1 MTPPAVQTFL
11 STLRKSNLLSP
22 EQMAVAN
29 DLGHRSE
36 AVVVAKDLTNRGWLT
51 SWQARQI
58 LAGKSRLFL
67 GKYRLLDV
75 LGRGGMGA
83 VLKAESTSLNQTVAL
98 KVMATDLLKSE
109 VALARFEREIQYAA
123 SLNHPNIVRAI
134 DADRVGNQYFLVME
148 YVDGRDLKEI
158 FREHGRLPIE
168 FSCECIRQTA
178 LALQHAHKRGL
189 VHRDIKPSNIIVA
202 KNTQNGQPIVKLI
215 DLGLARIEQDE
226 TATDDSI
233 TRSGQ
238 IMGSPDYMA
247 PEQATNAK
255 NADIRSDIYSLGVA
269 LFQLISGD
277 VPYPGDTVMEKL
289 VARINTDAPPL
300 SSRREDVPP
309 VLVHIVA
316 RMLNRD
322 PAQRFQTPGEV
333 AALLEA
339 FVTNPESLS
348 IDQFA
353 PATPKEAPNIDSG
366 ADDTLNLFVGHL
378 ETRARNQPLRSS
390 LCKKPLWPLVVSIVA
405 ALVVVGGVLF
415 ALSKQAGPRIRP
427 SRTAKQSAMNSLSQT
442 VPLER
447 NPSEQRN
454 SPIENTPRRSSIAT
468 SPLKK
473 GADPLEGV
481 EKQGKTGRPERVRPL
496 FQRTATG

>member
-1 MTPPAVQTFL
+1 MPAPPIHTFL

-22 EQMAVAN
+22 EQMTVAN
-29 DLGHRSE
+29 DLGHRGETVS
-36 AVVVAKDLTNRGWLT
+36 VAKDLVKRGWLT

-83 VLKAESTSLNQTVAL
+83 VLKAESTSLNRTVAL
-98 KVMATDLLKSE
+98 KVMATDLLKSD
-109 VALARFEREIQYAA
+109 VALARFEREIRYAA
-123 SLNHPNIVRAI
+123 TLNHPNIVRAI
-134 DADRVGNQYFLVME
+134 DADRAGNQYFLVME
-148 YVDGRDLKEI
+148 YVDGRDLKEM
-158 FREHGRLPIE
+158 FKEHGRLPIE
-168 FSCECIRQTA
+168 FSCECIRQAA
-178 LALQHAHKRGL
+178 LALQHAHTRGL
-189 VHRDIKPSNIIVA
+189 VHRDIKPANIIVA
-202 KNTQNGQPIVKLI
+202 RDSQNGQPIVKLL
-215 DLGLARIEQDE
+215 DLGLARIEQEE
-226 TATDDSI
+226 TPTDDSI

-255 NADIRSDIYSLGVA
+255 NADIRSDIYSLGVT
-269 LFQLISGD
+269 LFQLISGE
-277 VPYPGDTVMEKL
+277 VPYPGETVMEKL

-333 AALLEA
+333 AALLDA
-339 FVTNPESLS
+339 FVTNPKSLS

-353 PATPKEAPNIDSG
+353 MATPKEAPTIDSG

-378 ETRARNQPLRSS
+378 DSRATNQPLRSS
-390 LCKKPLWPLVVSIVA
+390 LRKKPLWPLIVSIAA
-405 ALVVVGGVLF
+405 ALIVVGGVLF
-415 ALSKQAGPRIRP
+415 ALSRQAGPRIRP
-427 SRTAKQSAMNSLSQT
+427 SRTAEQSVMIELSQH
-442 VPLER
+442 VG
-447 NPSEQRN
+447 
-454 SPIENTPRRSSIAT
+454 SS
-468 SPLKK
+468 SN
-473 GADPLEGV
+473 
-481 EKQGKTGRPERVRPL
+481 EKPV
-496 FQRTATG
+496 A

>member
-1 MTPPAVQTFL
+1 MPAPPVHKFL

-29 DLGHRSE
+29 DLGHRSDTLS
-36 AVVVAKDLTNRGWLT
+36 VAKDLVKRGWLT
-51 SWQARQI
+51 NWQARQV
-58 LAGKSRLFL
+58 LAGKSRLYL

-83 VLKAESTSLNQTVAL
+83 VLKAESTSLKRTVAL

-123 SLNHPNIVRAI
+123 TLNHPNIVRAI

-158 FREHGRLPIE
+158 FKENGRLPIE
-168 FSCECIRQTA
+168 FACECIRQTA

-202 KNTQNGQPIVKLI
+202 KDAQDGRPVVKLL
-215 DLGLARIEQDE
+215 DLGLARIEQED
-226 TATDDSI
+226 TPTDDSI

-255 NADIRSDIYSLGVA
+255 NADIRSDIYSLGVT
-269 LFQLISGD
+269 LFQLISGE
-277 VPYPGDTVMEKL
+277 VPYPGETVMEKL

-309 VLVHIVA
+309 VLVHIVT
-316 RMLNRD
+316 RMLHRD

-339 FVTNPESLS
+339 FVTNPQSLS
-348 IDQFA
+348 VDQSA
-353 PATPKEAPNIDSG
+353 PALVREVLTIDAG
-366 ADDTLNLFVGHL
+366 ADDTLNLLVGHL
-378 ETRARNQPLRSS
+378 DTRVTDQPLRSS
-390 LCKKPLWPLVVSIVA
+390 LRRKPLWPLTVSIVA
-405 ALVVVGGVLF
+405 ALIVVGGVLF
-415 ALSKQAGPRIRP
+415 ALSRQAGPRVRP
-427 SRTAKQSAMNSLSQT
+427 SRTAEQSVMVLPEKSVQADLRSRIASAFR
-442 VPLER
+442 VALE
-447 NPSEQRN
+447 
-454 SPIENTPRRSSIAT
+454 PR
-468 SPLKK
+468 PK
-473 GADPLEGV
+473 ADV
-481 EKQGKTGRPERVRPL
+481 T
-496 FQRTATG
+496 TAIS